1 VKALPRALGLLPFA
15 FYAAHA
21 ASLMSDG
28 LAPHV
33 LWSCH
38 LANLILGAGILFRS
52 PSLAGTGLLWLVI
65 GLPLWVVEFTGG
77 GDFHWTSTLTHVC
90 GLVLS
95 VFAVRAAG
103 MPRGTWWKAAAGLGV
118 LWLLCRAV
126 TPPDANVNLS
136 HRHWFGWEERLLPY
150 PLYLVVVLALA
161 AAVFLV
167 VERLVR
173 RLATSPTA

>member
-1 VKALPRALGLLPFA
+1 MRPLPRAFGLLPFA

-21 ASLMSDG
+21 ASLVSRD

-38 LANLILGAGILFRS
+38 LANLILGAGILLRS
-52 PSLAGTGLLWLVI
+52 PSLAGTGLLWLI
-65 GLPLWVVEFTGG
+65 LGLPLWIAELTGG

-90 GLVLS
+90 GLLLAVL
-95 VFAVRAAG
+95 AVRAAG
-103 MPRGTWWKAAAGLGV
+103 MPKGTWWRAAAGLAA
-118 LWLLCRAV
+118 LWLLCRAF

-150 PLYLVVVLALA
+150 PLYLVAVLALSS
-161 AAVFLV
+161 AVFLV
-167 VERLVR
+167 VERLAR
-173 RLATSPTA
+173 RCATARSA